1 GDGRGGGVGPAP
13 DVLEGVASLL
23 PPPARL
29 EEAGRRSETT
39 RAMIAAFDLNLTAL
53 GLLALVFG
61 MFLIYNAMTFSVV
74 QRRDLLGRLR
84 TLGVTRREILRLV
97 LREALWIG
105 LAGAV
110 LGAAG
115 GALLGRGLVRL
126 VTRTINDLYFAVSV
140 EGVTLD
146 VRVLVGGALLGVV
159 GTL

>member
-1 GDGRGGGVGPAP
+1 
-13 DVLEGVASLL
+13 
-23 PPPARL
+23 
-29 EEAGRRSETT
+29 
-39 RAMIAAFDLNLTAL
+39 
-53 GLLALVFG
+53 
-61 MFLIYNAMTFSVV
+61 TFSVV

-105 LAGAV
+105 LGGAV

-140 EGVTLD
+140 EGVALD
-146 VRVLVGGALLGVV
+146 VRVLAGGALLGVV
-159 GTL
+159 GTLAAALPPALEAARVPPRAAMLRSTGEE